1 MNLSDELLKVID
13 RRIDV
18 KLRRRRKVTSWGTV
32 TQTSPVRVR
41 LEGDDEGSPVRV
53 ADSAPVL
60 SVGDVV
66 GLTRYGSRWYVT
78 VTLRSA

>member
-1 MNLSDELLKVID
+1 MNLSDELLEVID

-18 KLRRRRKVTSWGTV
+18 KLRRRRKVTSFGTV
-32 TQTSPVRVR
+32 TAISPVRVR

-53 ADSAPVL
+53 ADSAPTL
-60 SVGDVV
+60 SVDDVV

-78 VTLRSA
+78 VLLRSA